1 MTGLR
6 RSRWFGAALA
16 GSWLA
21 ALYLVAPLIIVVPV
35 SLTDRRF
42 LSMPQDGLSLKH
54 YANIIDNPLWLSSI
68 SQSLIVATAAT
79 IFAVLLGTLAAIGCW
94 RISTQRSEIA
104 RAVLLLPLF
113 IPSIIHALGIYRMW
127 IDVGIIDTFPG
138 VILANVILSLP
149 YVVIAVSASLAN
161 FDLRLEQAARNLG
174 ASTAQIIR
182 WVILPNIWPGV
193 ITGALFSFV
202 HAWDEIV
209 VLLFIAGRKVK
220 LLPRAIWD
228 GVNDAVDPTIAAIA
242 TLLIGLTIVILAIE
256 RLVRRRQAELVARQA
271 PKLAGH

>member
-68 SQSLIVATAAT
+68 SQSLVVATAAT

-174 ASTAQIIR
+174 ASTGQIIR

>member
-6 RSRWFGAALA
+6 RSRWFAAALA

-42 LSMPQDGLSLKH
+42 LSMPQDGLALKH

-68 SQSLIVATAAT
+68 SQSLVVATAAT
-79 IFAVLLGTLAAIGCW
+79 VFAVLLGTLAAIGCW
-94 RISTQRSEIA
+94 RISTQRSEVA

-127 IDVGIIDTFPG
+127 IDVGIIDTFMG

-174 ASTAQIIR
+174 ASTAQIIK

-256 RLVRRRQAELVARQA
+256 RLVRRRQAELVTRQA
-271 PKLAGH
+271 PKPAGH

>member
-1 MTGLR
+1 VTGLR
-6 RSRWFGAALA
+6 RSRWFAAALA

-42 LSMPQDGLSLKH
+42 LSMPQDGLALKH

-68 SQSLIVATAAT
+68 SQSLVVATAAT
-79 IFAVLLGTLAAIGCW
+79 VFAVLLGTLAAIGCW
-94 RISTQRSEIA
+94 RISTQRSEVA

-127 IDVGIIDTFPG
+127 IDVGIIDTFMG

-174 ASTAQIIR
+174 ASTAQIIK

-256 RLVRRRQAELVARQA
+256 RLVRRRQAELVTRQA
-271 PKLAGH
+271 PKPAGH